1 MSAHNVARRYA
12 NALLQL
18 CADRGKVDEVREHLL
33 GLSQLIQD
41 SAEFRVV
48 LESPIFELPVRHKAL
63 RALSEH
69 LKLSDE
75 LRSFLLLLADRKRLN
90 VLPQIAEV
98 FDQLADEHLG
108 LLRARVETPVPLA
121 AGQKRELVELLTKRH
136 GKEVRLEER
145 IDESILGGFRLIV
158 GSTVHDAT
166 IDARLARLRDTIVR
180 EL

>member
-18 CADRGKVDEVREHLL
+18 CTDKGTVEEVREHLL
-33 GLSQLIQD
+33 GLSGLMRE

-48 LESPIFELPVRHKAL
+48 LESPVFELPVRHKAL
-63 RALSEH
+63 RALADH
-69 LKLSDE
+69 LRLSVE
-75 LRSFLLLLADRKRLN
+75 LRNFLLLLADRKRLR

-98 FDQLADEHLG
+98 FDTLADEHLG
-108 LLRARVETPVPLA
+108 LLRARVETPIALSDA
-121 AGQKRELVELLTKRH
+121 HKRELTELLAKRH

-158 GSTVHDAT
+158 GSMVHDAT
-166 IDARLARLRDTIVR
+166 IDARLVRLRDTIVR